1 MLKTANATL
10 SHNRKTLKSDQKWKD
25 YLTSYLFLVPAL
37 SFLFVFS
44 IVPIVYLIWLSL
56 HQYQL
61 PNPPIFSGL
70 DNFRQLMADHTFLKS
85 VVNTSVYTV
94 GSMTVGLSA
103 ALFMAVLLSL
113 KLKGFRF
120 FKVLYFLPT
129 VTSEVITA
137 MIFLWILDNNLG
149 ILNYVLPILG
159 FENPPNWLQDPIWAM
174 IVLILVGAWR
184 GASYNTPIF
193 LAGLEG
199 IPKDYYEAAELD
211 GASGWQK
218 FWHISIPGIVPI
230 LVYCMV
236 MSVIGSFQV
245 IAIVDVLTNGGPMDR
260 TLVAIKHIWQQA
272 FEFNHVGYGATLS
285 LVLFPILFLATW
297 LQLKLSSR
305 GA

>member
-1 MLKTANATL
+1 MSAK
-10 SHNRKTLKSDQKWKD
+10 KKSTPHKSSKWKD

-44 IVPIVYLIWLSL
+44 IAPILYLIWLSL

-61 PNPPIFSGL
+61 PNPPVFIGL
-70 DNFRQLMADHTFLKS
+70 DNFRQLLADKTFFKS
-85 VVNTSVYTV
+85 VINTSVYTV
-94 GSMTVGLSA
+94 GSLTIGICA
-103 ALFMAVLLSL
+103 ALFMAVLVSK
-113 KLKGFRF
+113 KLRGARF
-120 FKVLYFLPT
+120 FKVFYFLPT

-137 MIFLWILDNNLG
+137 MIFLWILDHNLG
-149 ILNYVLPILG
+149 ILSYLLPVLG
-159 FENPPNWLQDPIWAM
+159 FENPPNWLQEPFWAM
-174 IVLILVGAWR
+174 AVLILVGAWR
-184 GASYNTPIF
+184 GASYNTPIL

-199 IPKDYYEAAELD
+199 IPKDYYEAADLD

-218 FWHISIPGIVPI
+218 FLHISIPGIVPI
-230 LVYCMV
+230 LVYCVV
-236 MSVIGSFQV
+236 MSIIGSFQV
-245 IAIVDVLTNGGPMDR
+245 IAIVDVLTNGGPMDS

-297 LQLKLSSR
+297 LQLKLSSQ